1 MRRMILPL
9 ALLASLAAGTVLA
22 QSFSTVEERMTAAEF
37 KAAGLDKLSEQELAA
52 LNAWMAKELGK
63 AAPAPAADTRGL
75 VMRDSGGPIVST
87 IPGEFRGWGG
97 KGQRFTLAN
106 GQVWEVVDVASRLV
120 VTLENPTV
128 SISPGALGAWYM
140 KVEGYN
146 ARVGVR
152 RIK

>member
-1 MRRMILPL
+1 M
-9 ALLASLAAGTVLA
+9 LA

>member
-9 ALLASLAAGTVLA
+9 ALVASLAAGTAFA
-22 QSFSTVEERMTAAEF
+22 QSFSTVEERMTSAEF
-37 KAAGLDKLSEQELAA
+37 KSAGLDKLSEQELAA
-52 LNAWMAKELGK
+52 LNAWMAKELGR
-63 AAPAPAADTRGL
+63 AAPAPAEDTRGL
-75 VMRDSGGPIVST
+75 VVRDTGGPIVST
-87 IPGEFRGWGG
+87 IPGEFKGWGG

-106 GQVWEVVDVASRLV
+106 GQVWEVVDVSSRLV
-120 VTLENPTV
+120 VTLQDPTV

-140 KVEGYN
+140 KVDGYN

>member
-9 ALLASLAAGTVLA
+9 ALVASLAAGTAFA

-37 KAAGLDKLSEQELAA
+37 KSAGLDKLSEQELAA

-63 AAPAPAADTRGL
+63 AAPAPAEDTRGL
-75 VMRDSGGPIVST
+75 IIRDASGPIVST
-87 IPGEFRGWGG
+87 LPGEFKGWGG

-106 GQVWEVVDVASRLV
+106 GQVWEVVDAASRLV
-120 VTLENPTV
+120 VSLENPTV
-128 SISPGALGAWYM
+128 TISPGALGAWYM

>member
-1 MRRMILPL
+1 MRRLILPL
-9 ALLASLAAGTVLA
+9 ALAASLVAGTALA

-37 KAAGLDKLSEQELAA
+37 KAAGLDKLSDEELAA
-52 LNAWMAKELGK
+52 LNAWMAKEWGK

-75 VMRDSGGPIVST
+75 MVRDSGGPIVSS
-87 IPGEFRGWGG
+87 IPGVFKGWGG
-97 KGQRFTLAN
+97 KGQRFRLAN
-106 GQVWEVVDVASRLV
+106 GQVWEVVDVSSRLSV
-120 VTLENPTV
+120 NLEDPTV
-128 SISPGALGAWYM
+128 TVSPGALGAWYL